1 MAPEGEG
8 DDHEPADSGAISD
21 PFELVGLEEADADE
35 LFGPAGSDWI
45 ELTAASVEPAAV
57 EGSPAE
63 GSEAAVPP
71 ASAAAAVVPHPPV
84 WGVLGGHGV
93 ADACVHLDRNCVLRM
108 YTYSQHVTF
117 EATCGNP
124 LHGRC
129 RRTATGVKENGVY
142 RSGRTHR
149 PLGMLLAWLAV
160 GYDCPGREGP
170 DGHKV
175 FEPTRED
182 RVRARRDFIAEN
194 RPALPLLLGGERPHG
209 EGEDEEPW

>member
-1 MAPEGEG
+1 MASEGEG
-8 DDHEPADSGAISD
+8 DDHEPADSGAMSD
-21 PFELVGLEEADADE
+21 PAELVGLEEADD

-45 ELTAASVEPAAV
+45 ELTAASVIPAAV

-71 ASAAAAVVPHPPV
+71 ASAAAAVVPVPPV
-84 WGVLGGHGV
+84 WGALGGHGA

-142 RSGRTHR
+142 RGGRSHR

-160 GYDCPGREGP
+160 GCDCPGREGP

>member
-8 DDHEPADSGAISD
+8 DDHEPADSGAMSD
-21 PFELVGLEEADADE
+21 PAELVGLEASDCE
-35 LFGPAGSDWI
+35 FGPAGSDWI
-45 ELTAASVEPAAV
+45 ELTAASVIPAAV

-63 GSEAAVPP
+63 ASEAAVPP
-71 ASAAAAVVPHPPV
+71 ASAAAAVVPVPPV
-84 WGVLGGHGV
+84 WGVLGGSGA
-93 ADACVHLDRNCVLRM
+93 ADACVHLDQNCVLRM

-129 RRTATGVKENGVY
+129 RRTATGAKQNGVY
-142 RSGRTHR
+142 QGGRTYR

-160 GYDCPGREGP
+160 GYDCPGREGTH
-170 DGHKV
+170 GHKI

-194 RPALPLLLGGERPHG
+194 RPALPLLLGGERPRG

>member
-8 DDHEPADSGAISD
+8 DDHEPADSGAMSD
-21 PFELVGLEEADADE
+21 PAELVGLEEADD
-35 LFGPAGSDWI
+35 LFSPAGSDYD
-45 ELTAASVEPAAV
+45 A
-57 EGSPAE
+57 
-63 GSEAAVPP
+63 PP
-71 ASAAAAVVPHPPV
+71 PAAVVPHPPA
-84 WGVLGGHGV
+84 WGALGGHGA
-93 ADACVHLDRNCVLRM
+93 ADACVHLDRHCVLRM

-142 RSGRTHR
+142 RGGRSHR

-160 GYDCPGREGP
+160 GYDRPGREGP

-194 RPALPLLLGGERPHG
+194 RPVLPLLLGGERPRG